1 MNPSMSSWY
10 FPTHY
15 ERDVLESVKLPRL
28 SCTGGSER
36 PMPNSNLEQ
45 LIATAGLLRPILGEL
60 VFVGGAVTSL
70 LVTDEGAGLPRTTL
84 DVDAIAEITSYAEY
98 TAFGERLRAL
108 GFSEDTSEG
117 APLCRWIHSGTILD
131 VMPLDEKI
139 LGFSNRWYRA
149 AMQAAT
155 THQLVR
161 DLDIRVVTAPYF
173 LATKIEAFKGR
184 GRRDFWASHDL
195 EDLIFVIDG
204 RSTIVE
210 EAQTE
215 EPLLREYL
223 HAESTGLLATPEFID
238 ALPGYLLP
246 DAASQAR
253 IGTVLQRLKA
263 VASS

>member
-1 MNPSMSSWY
+1 M
-10 FPTHY
+10 
-15 ERDVLESVKLPRL
+15 
-28 SCTGGSER
+28 
-36 PMPNSNLEQ
+36 
-45 LIATAGLLRPILGEL
+45 LLRPILGEL

-149 AMQAAT
+149 AMEAAT

-184 GRRDFWASHDL
+184 GRRDFLASHDL

-215 EPLLREYL
+215 TALASRVPPRRN
-223 HAESTGLLATPEFID
+223 HWIAGDARIHRRPTWLLAARCSESGKNRDSPSTIESSR
-238 ALPGYLLP
+238 LLLIS
-246 DAASQAR
+246 DWKRIMASTR
-253 IGTVLQRLKA
+253 FDSK
-263 VASS
+263 

>member
-1 MNPSMSSWY
+1 M
-10 FPTHY
+10 
-15 ERDVLESVKLPRL
+15 
-28 SCTGGSER
+28 
-36 PMPNSNLEQ
+36 
-45 LIATAGLLRPILGEL
+45 LGEL

-84 DVDAIAEITSYAEY
+84 DVDAIAEISSYAEY
-98 TAFGERLRAL
+98 TAFGERLRAF

-117 APLCRWIHSGTILD
+117 APLCRWVHSGTILD

-139 LGFSNRWYRA
+139 LGFSNRWYPA
-149 AMQAAT
+149 AMESAT
-155 THQLVR
+155 IHRLPGE
-161 DLDIRVVTAPYF
+161 LEIRVVTAPHF

-184 GRRDFWASHDL
+184 GQGDFLTSHDL

-210 EAQTE
+210 EVKTE
-215 EPLLREYL
+215 TPLLREYL
-223 HAESTGLLATPEFID
+223 STEITGLLAAPAFID

-253 IGTVLQRLKA
+253 VGTVLRRLKA
-263 VASS
+263 LASP

>member
-1 MNPSMSSWY
+1 
-10 FPTHY
+10 
-15 ERDVLESVKLPRL
+15 
-28 SCTGGSER
+28 
-36 PMPNSNLEQ
+36 MPNSNLEQ
-45 LIATAGLLRPILGEL
+45 LVATAVLLRPMLGDL
-60 VFVGGAVTSL
+60 VFVGGAVTIL

-117 APLCRWIHSGTILD
+117 APLCRWVHSGTILD

-149 AMQAAT
+149 AMEAAT
-155 THQLVR
+155 THQLIR
-161 DLDIRVVTAPYF
+161 DLDIRVVTALYF

-184 GRRDFWASHDL
+184 GRRDFRASHDL

-215 EPLLREYL
+215 KPLLREYL
-223 HAESTGLLATPEFID
+223 HAEIIDCWRRPNSSTPCLATCCPM
-238 ALPGYLLP
+238 
-246 DAASQAR
+246 
-253 IGTVLQRLKA
+253 QR
-263 VASS
+263 VRQESGQSFTD

>member
-1 MNPSMSSWY
+1 
-10 FPTHY
+10 
-15 ERDVLESVKLPRL
+15 
-28 SCTGGSER
+28 
-36 PMPNSNLEQ
+36 MPNPNLDQ
-45 LIATAGLLRPILGEL
+45 LIATAALLRPMLGEL

-84 DVDAIAEITSYAEY
+84 DVDAIAEISSYAEY
-98 TAFGERLRAL
+98 TAFGERLRAF

-117 APLCRWIHSGTILD
+117 APLCRWVHSGTILD

-139 LGFSNRWYRA
+139 LGFSNRWYPA
-149 AMQAAT
+149 AMESAT
-155 THQLVR
+155 IHRLPGE
-161 DLDIRVVTAPYF
+161 LEIRVVTAPHF

-184 GRRDFWASHDL
+184 GQGDFLTSHDL

-210 EAQTE
+210 EVKTE
-215 EPLLREYL
+215 TPLLREYL
-223 HAESTGLLATPEFID
+223 STEITGLLAAPAFID

-253 IGTVLQRLKA
+253 VGTVLRRLKA
-263 VASS
+263 LASP